1 MLIARCVARNRQSWV
16 DDVRC
21 TATMTVGGSR
31 EMLENAFTARPRG
44 VSSSIVV
51 TTVTPLTNC
60 LFTCFMVSRS
70 GWVGVGPIGVLLVM
84 AVTGPARR

>member
-16 DDVRC
+16 DEVRC
-21 TATMTVGGSR
+21 TATITVGGSR
-31 EMLENAFTARPRG
+31 EMLENALTARPRG
-44 VSSSIVV
+44 FSSSIAV

-60 LFTCFMVSRS
+60 RFTCFMRSRS

-84 AVTGPARR
+84 VVSGPTRR